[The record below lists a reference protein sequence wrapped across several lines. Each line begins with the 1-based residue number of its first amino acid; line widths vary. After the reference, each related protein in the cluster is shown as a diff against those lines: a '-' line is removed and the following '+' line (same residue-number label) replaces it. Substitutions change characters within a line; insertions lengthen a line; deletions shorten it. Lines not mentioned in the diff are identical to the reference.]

1 MNKLEKLQQ
10 DVKDAQADYAAS
22 EVVYANTQ
30 EAVAVAYEEA
40 CDDAFYG
47 DNYGSAFAASLT
59 AGHAAAVAEVAFK
72 LATKALSD
80 YLEGQA
86 NE

>member
-1 MNKLEKLQQ
+1 MNKLEKLEQ
-10 DVKDAQADYAAS
+10 DVKDAQAVYAAS
-22 EVVYANTQ
+22 EVVYDDAWD
-30 EAVAVAYEEA
+30 AVAVAYEEA

-59 AGHAAAVAEVAFK
+59 AGYAAAVAEVAFK
-72 LATKALSD
+72 LAKKKLNY